1 MNDEQDP
8 LVPKS
13 SSLPIPPEPVT
24 SDLTRRKTAEKK
36 AEGERRKAW
45 LKAQVEEKLQTD
57 PSFSGIPTYEM
68 RAAYRTLWPRNLNG
82 GEVDS
87 QFNPP
92 AALISQVLK
101 ELGLSKGG
109 KKTAKRVKEK
119 PVSVLNAFG
128 LLQTA
133 NEHLN
138 GLVEKLENTIS
149 SLRGELQD
157 FRDVLG
163 LKKGEGTKHFE
174 KQVAAIQKETN
185 KMISKKRK

>member
-24 SDLTRRKTAEKK
+24 SDLTRRRTAEKK

-45 LKAQVEEKLQTD
+45 LKSQIEEKLQTNS
-57 PSFSGIPTYEM
+57 SFNGVPTAEM
-68 RAAYRTLWPRNLNG
+68 RAAYRTLWPCNLNG
-82 GEVDS
+82 EQVTA

-92 AALISQVLK
+92 ASLINQVLR
-101 ELGLSKGG
+101 ELGVSKGG
-109 KKTAKRVKEK
+109 KKAAKRVKEK

-133 NEHLN
+133 NEHLSALN
-138 GLVEKLENTIS
+138 EKLENSIG
-149 SLRGELQD
+149 SLKGELQD

-163 LKKGEGTKHFE
+163 LKKGEGAKHFE

>member
-24 SDLTRRKTAEKK
+24 SDLARGKTAEKK

-45 LKAQVEEKLQTD
+45 LKSQVEEKLQTD
-57 PSFSGIPTYEM
+57 PSFNGIPTEEM
-68 RAAYRTLWPRNLNG
+68 RVAYRTLWPRNLNG
-82 GEVDS
+82 GEVAS

-92 AALISQVLK
+92 ASLINQVLK
-101 ELGLSKGG
+101 ELGMSKGG

-138 GLVEKLENTIS
+138 GLIEKLENTIS